1 MLSEVLMKANP
12 LFRKEQAFSAIW
24 RRVNRGASRLL
35 QGALI
40 LSGQILVIAAL
51 SPTVQAND
59 LSCLS
64 RIIYREAGGKSVE
77 AVAITARATINRSK
91 KQHTTACGLIRKG
104 TVKAKPVPTALLPY
118 FKAIARAALYSKQDI
133 AKGADSWNTGH
144 KPRYKGAVKRQAGGQ
159 VYYAMRN
166 H

>member
-1 MLSEVLMKANP
+1 MKAHP
-12 LFRKEQAFSAIW
+12 LFRKEQSFSALW

-35 QGALI
+35 RSALI

-51 SPTVQAND
+51 SATAQANE

-77 AVAITARATINRSK
+77 AVAITARATINRAK
-91 KQHTTACGLIRKG
+91 KQHTTACGLIRRG
-104 TVKAKPVPTALLPY
+104 AVKAKPVPTALSPY
-118 FKAIARAALYSKQDI
+118 FKAIARAALYSKHDI
-133 AKGADSWNTGH
+133 AKGADSWNTGR
-144 KPRYKGAVKRQAGGQ
+144 KPRYKGAIKRQAGGQ
-159 VYYAMRN
+159 VYYAMRD

>member
-1 MLSEVLMKANP
+1 MKANP
-12 LFRKEQAFSAIW
+12 LFRKEQSFSAIW

-35 QGALI
+35 RGALI
-40 LSGQILVIAAL
+40 LIGLMLGIAAL
-51 SPTVQAND
+51 SATAQANE

-104 TVKAKPVPTALLPY
+104 TVKAKHVPTALSPY
-118 FKAIARAALYSKQDI
+118 FKAIARAALYSKHDI

-159 VYYAMRN
+159 VYYSMRD